1 MIIFPIVQ
9 SGTMVTTYNTKI
21 QQKNMYN
28 LFNFFLIIF
37 YLLLLTELIKVK
49 RCTQPKSQ
57 TTSQVHLCLTPED
70 EDMTNFIDHQPPA
83 RIPKI
88 EADRIYSVSA
98 DMHITQALVIFVCEG
113 PSTSPVH
120 KVIGPSHPFYS
131 EKEIRYFRLT
141 SIPANESTEESYRGE
156 FCELQH
162 IDQPIWFPMRLDPQN
177 QTVVCAKRVHQLEK
191 HPVTGNMLISHGLM
205 HRGSEPFDKIE
216 TNQFLVDPPV
226 KGVRWITTEFKNITA
241 NQPFELSLEIL
252 DENDAR
258 ITSGFASTLM
268 VEVTL
273 SYDLKHFYGTSLKAG
288 FLYKT
293 LATLAG
299 REVKISKRTND
310 RILQKRAEKGWVH
323 FKDVRIL
330 EKTTGTS
337 LEYGLNATLLI
348 PRGFWN
354 RVPNDYKDFVCIKQ
368 SYPDGPPTESAK
380 RKSPRLYIEGSYPW
394 QLADTEEKE
403 YYTFTYNAQCVVS
416 SKAIQL
422 TDKFSVA
429 GNTQTS
435 YHIPSERT

>member
-1 MIIFPIVQ
+1 
-9 SGTMVTTYNTKI
+9 
-21 QQKNMYN
+21 
-28 LFNFFLIIF
+28 
-37 YLLLLTELIKVK
+37 
-49 RCTQPKSQ
+49 
-57 TTSQVHLCLTPED
+57 
-70 EDMTNFIDHQPPA
+70 MTNFIDHQPPA

-88 EADRIYSVSA
+88 EADRIYSVST

-177 QTVVCAKRVHQLEK
+177 QTPNTECLPLPNIRVVCAKRVHQLEK

-205 HRGSEPFDKIE
+205 HRGSVDSTMHRRICVELFNAKSDKEPFDKIE

-273 SYDLKHFYGTSLKAG
+273 SYYLKHFYGTSLKAG
-288 FLYKT
+288 FLYK
-293 LATLAG
+293 
-299 REVKISKRTND
+299 
-310 RILQKRAEKGWVH
+310 
-323 FKDVRIL
+323 
-330 EKTTGTS
+330 S
-337 LEYGLNATLLI
+337 L
-348 PRGFWN
+348 
-354 RVPNDYKDFVCIKQ
+354 
-368 SYPDGPPTESAK
+368 
-380 RKSPRLYIEGSYPW
+380 
-394 QLADTEEKE
+394 
-403 YYTFTYNAQCVVS
+403 
-416 SKAIQL
+416 
-422 TDKFSVA
+422 
-429 GNTQTS
+429 
-435 YHIPSERT
+435 